1 MCLND
6 FNVATHSPHPAFG
19 HLLHLGGR
27 RDIIQS
33 EINNLKSEIHTMAG
47 PKTLRSLS
55 RLLTYPD
62 EQTVEA
68 AELLYI
74 ILQGEIPE
82 AAECMS
88 RFGAFLDEH
97 QPWEV
102 EEAFTGTFDVNP
114 ACALEVGWHLF
125 GEEYA
130 RGLFMVRMRE
140 EMRKY
145 GIEEGGELPDHFT
158 HVLSIIGA
166 MPDEEATKFVK
177 ACVLPAVKKMLSA
190 FEGTDKPYGDVVRC
204 LALILHHVWGEGG
217 SLSDGSES
225 GQFDPNTIP
234 EGVDRLHAFP
244 VADFHPGGG
253 CGGGCGSSEPKN
265 LVQLGL
271 TVPFERSES

>member
-1 MCLND
+1 
-6 FNVATHSPHPAFG
+6 
-19 HLLHLGGR
+19 
-27 RDIIQS
+27 
-33 EINNLKSEIHTMAG
+33 MAG

-82 AAECMS
+82 AAACMS

-97 QPWEV
+97 EGWEI

-140 EMRKY
+140 EMRKH
-145 GIEEGGELPDHFT
+145 GIEEGGELPDHIT
-158 HVLSIIGA
+158 SVLSIIGS
-166 MPDEEATKFVK
+166 MPDDEATKFVT
-177 ACVLPAVKKMLSA
+177 ACVLPAIKKMLFA
-190 FEGTDKPYGDVVRC
+190 FDSNDSPYGDVVRC
-204 LALILHHVWGEGG
+204 LALILHHVWGEGE
-217 SLSDGSES
+217 SLTDGSEN
-225 GQFDPNTIP
+225 GHPHGNAIP
-234 EGVDRLHAFP
+234 EGVDLLHAFP

-253 CGGGCGSSEPKN
+253 CGGGCGSSEPRD

-271 TVPFERSES
+271 NVPSERSES